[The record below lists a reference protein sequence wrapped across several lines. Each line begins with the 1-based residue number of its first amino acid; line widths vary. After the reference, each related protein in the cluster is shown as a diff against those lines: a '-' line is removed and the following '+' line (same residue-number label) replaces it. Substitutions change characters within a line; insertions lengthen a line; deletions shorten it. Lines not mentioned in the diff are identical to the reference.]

1 MTADEMDVFAG
12 CYFALEF
19 GPLTPFKTKQQLR
32 KLVTDHGGF
41 VSFIVTRKV
50 LSYCVLSK

>member
-50 LSYCVLSK
+50 LSYCILSK